1 VAAGTARAGGLTPGF
16 SLDDRGVGMARVGI
30 GASGLVARVV
40 GALVLVYATFN
51 PTGRSYFHWVIAPLI
66 GMAPATGGSAALKF
80 LIGVVLLIGWVVV
93 LQATRRSI
101 GLTGAVLALAVC
113 GGLIWLLV
121 EQHVLAPAGS
131 AAIAHLALFAI
142 GLVLGVGMSWSLFS
156 RRLTGQIDTD
166 QVG

>member
-1 VAAGTARAGGLTPGF
+1 MAKASIGTAGL
-16 SLDDRGVGMARVGI
+16 LM
-30 GASGLVARVV
+30 RVV
-40 GALVLVYATFN
+40 GALALVYATFN
-51 PTGRSYFHWVIAPLI
+51 PTGHSYFHWVVAPLI
-66 GMAPATGGSAALKF
+66 GMGEPSGGSSALKF
-80 LIGVVLLIGWVVV
+80 LAGMVLVIGWVVV

-101 GLTGAVLALAVC
+101 GLTGAVLALALC

-121 EQHVLAPAGS
+121 EQHVVAPSGS
-131 AAIAHLALFAI
+131 AAIAHIALVAI

>member
-1 VAAGTARAGGLTPGF
+1 MARAGVGAAGL
-16 SLDDRGVGMARVGI
+16 LLRVI
-30 GASGLVARVV
+30 

-51 PTGRSYFHWVIAPLI
+51 PTGRSYFHWALGPLI
-66 GMAPATGGSAALKF
+66 GIGAPSGGSTALKF
-80 LIGVVLLIGWVVV
+80 LVGIGLLIGWVVV

-101 GLTGAVLALAVC
+101 GLTGAFLALALC

-121 EQHVLAPAGS
+121 EQHVVSPTGS
-131 AAIAHLALFAI
+131 AAIAHIALLAV
-142 GLVLGVGMSWSLFS
+142 GLVLGVGMSWSLLS